1 MPRRGINRLRDLF
14 GAIGD
19 RLVVDGG
26 DLLRRLGSALAAPFE
41 RAGWALRRRLIWPVA
56 DRVPRP
62 AGTDSRLVLGVAVVL
77 AACVGAA
84 GLLLVASHGGSGGS
98 AVTEAAAPAGS
109 SSEAPP
115 AAHRVPPEPTLQGA
129 APNFKEGSQSGRSAV
144 GSAKEL
150 EPLPTP
156 ATPPATTSG
165 SASSAATEKI
175 ASAPS
180 AQASSVASPATG
192 PSAIAV
198 AHEFA
203 DAFVVY
209 ETGGKSAGVRDAF
222 GKTATRQ
229 LTQALLRR
237 PPRLPADVKVPRA
250 KVVNVVAGPARG
262 PMHSVSVSLLRVG
275 VTSELRLALEKTK
288 SEGWRVTDV
297 LG

>member
-26 DLLRRLGSALAAPFE
+26 DFLRRLGSALAAPFE
-41 RAGWALRRRLIWPVA
+41 RAGWALRRWLIWPLA
-56 DRVPRP
+56 DRMPRP
-62 AGTDSRLVLGVAVVL
+62 AGGGGRLALGVAVVL
-77 AACVGAA
+77 AAGAGAA
-84 GLLLVASHGGSGGS
+84 GLLLVASHGSRGS

-109 SSEAPP
+109 SAEAPP
-115 AAHRVPPEPTLQGA
+115 ATHRVPAAPTLQGA
-129 APNFKEGSQSGRSAV
+129 APNFKEGSQSGRPAV

-165 SASSAATEKI
+165 SASSAATGKI

-180 AQASSVASPATG
+180 AQASSVASPASG

-250 KVVNVVAGPARG
+250 KVVNVVAGPSRG